1 MLDFTMILYI
11 FQGYIMVLIL
21 SFLTFNL
28 EIVVYVNLQDINIEQ
43 VYK

>member
-28 EIVVYVNLQDINIEQ
+28 GIVIYVNLQDINIEQ

>member
-1 MLDFTMILYI
+1 MLDFIMILYI